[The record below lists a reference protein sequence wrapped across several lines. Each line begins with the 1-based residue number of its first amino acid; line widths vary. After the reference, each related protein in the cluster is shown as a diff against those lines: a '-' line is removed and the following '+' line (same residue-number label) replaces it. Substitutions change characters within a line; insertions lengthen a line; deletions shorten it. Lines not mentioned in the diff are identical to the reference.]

1 MKKKLLSI
9 LFILLVT
16 MVICIPLSACGSDVD
31 KNSYCTVSFDTDGG
45 SSIENQQV
53 EKGGRINKPIDP
65 TKDGYEFLGWY
76 FSDEE
81 WSFVGFFVTNDMT
94 LTAKWQ
100 QVNYSVGLV
109 ETDVYAGSVLGL
121 GTYNYLDE
129 VDLTIITNVGYNFL
143 GLYKDDK
150 LLTTNTT
157 YSFTMP
163 CENVKLTVKWDCYTV
178 TVTKSDYNAGNVN
191 NYNQTKVAVGTDIK
205 LSATTNKGYNFLGW
219 YDNEDNLI
227 TSNTEYSFVMERKNV
242 NFVAKWDFY
251 TVLTTQNDYYAGRV
265 NYEYEA
271 KISVGEQV
279 TISATTNEGYNFLG
293 WYDKE
298 DNLISNNAEYSFT
311 MLKQNYSF
319 VAKWNYFTVT
329 TNKQDYYSGSINS
342 YNQKKV
348 SIGEEVSLK
357 ATTNDGYNF
366 IGWFNEN
373 NTLISPLETYV
384 FTMTTENVNLTAKWD
399 YFTVTT
405 NRADYNSG
413 MINYYNNTKISAG
426 KEVTLTATTNYGYN
440 FLGWYDE
447 NENLVSNKAN
457 YTFTME
463 RKNLNLTA
471 KWNYFTLTLNA
482 EDTASCS
489 FATNYNNTKVSIG
502 VDLELECLP
511 HLGYDFIGW
520 YKDDILLGTN
530 CKYQYTMKDE
540 NIVFEARC
548 KAKDEMSAFV
558 FTSTVS
564 TCTVKEINDKTISS
578 IQIPE
583 CITAFGTSVFDK
595 CNNLKAV
602 YITSLEKWCAINF
615 ANWTSN
621 PLYFAHNLY
630 LNNELVEKLIIPN
643 GVTEIKSNAFYN
655 CTSIISVIMS
665 DTVKSIGTSAFD
677 QCTNLNKV
685 EVSDIS
691 KWCTINFANWTS
703 NPLYFAHN
711 LYLNKKLVTSID
723 ITDGTT
729 KISDNAFY
737 NCTSIETVII
747 PKSITAIGTWAF
759 ANCTNLKEVYYKGN
773 STDWAKISLS
783 NIEDKL
789 STATRYYYSETL
801 PTIEGNF
808 WYYDLDGQTPVK
820 W

>member
-1 MKKKLLSI
+1 
-9 LFILLVT
+9 
-16 MVICIPLSACGSDVD
+16 MVICIPLSACSSDVD

-129 VDLTIITNVGYNFL
+129 VDLTIITNAGYNFL

-178 TVTKSDYNAGNVN
+178 TVTKSDYYAGNVN

-265 NYEYEA
+265 NYENET

-319 VAKWNYFTVT
+319 VAKWN
-329 TNKQDYYSGSINS
+329 
-342 YNQKKV
+342 
-348 SIGEEVSLK
+348 
-357 ATTNDGYNF
+357 
-366 IGWFNEN
+366 
-373 NTLISPLETYV
+373 
-384 FTMTTENVNLTAKWD
+384 

-520 YKDDILLGTN
+520 YKDDILLGKN

-540 NIVFEARC
+540 NTVFEARC

-783 NIEDKL
+783 IIEDKL